1 MNLKQNYSYNSK
13 NKIWSKN
20 SQSLSF
26 NAGIFGIKFNGKF
39 NYVFSNYEFLNSFEK
54 KTFGNEVLSFEENAN
69 KKDTIYWN
77 KNRPIPLTVE
87 ESTDYQKKDSI
98 YLIRSSKTYLD
109 SIDKKNNKFK
119 ISNLVFGY
127 TFKNSFKKTNFNYAG
142 LLDLSSLSFNTV
154 QGYNLA
160 SGFSYF
166 TGKDEKGKRIQ
177 INTDFNYGFSEE
189 RLRVTGRFY
198 HRFNNKNYANLTIN
212 GGTKVEQFNSNEPIS
227 TFINSSS
234 TLFFKSNYMK
244 LYNLEFARI
253 SYGQDVANGINI
265 NGKVEYLQRKP
276 LFNTTDFTILK
287 SEVPYTSNNPLDEN
301 DFIKPGFEEH
311 HLIKLGLNA
320 QINFG
325 NKYFSRPDGKFNF
338 RNEKYPTLFLGFE
351 KAVAGSDKKYEFEH
365 LSSRIFYDLNLE
377 NKGNLA
383 INLKGGKLFNA
394 SNIAF
399 MDYKHFNGN
408 QTHIGGTD
416 RYLNV
421 FNFMPYYSNST
432 NDSYFEA
439 HIEHNDQG
447 FITNKIPLLNKLKST
462 LVIGFHELAVPNRKP
477 YTEYTVGLDNLG
489 FGKFKLFRLDYIRS
503 YQNGYIGDGVIFGL
517 KILNA
522 ID

>member
-1 MNLKQNYSYNSK
+1 M
-13 NKIWSKN
+13 
-20 SQSLSF
+20 
-26 NAGIFGIKFNGKF
+26 
-39 NYVFSNYEFLNSFEK
+39 
-54 KTFGNEVLSFEENAN
+54 
-69 KKDTIYWN
+69 
-77 KNRPIPLTVE
+77 
-87 ESTDYQKKDSI
+87 
-98 YLIRSSKTYLD
+98 D

-365 LSSRIFYDLNLE
+365 LSTRIFYDINMG

-383 INLKGGKLFNA
+383 MNLKAGKLFNA
-394 SNIAF
+394 TDIAF

-421 FNFMPYYSNST
+421 FNFMPYYTNST

-447 FITNKIPLLNKLKST
+447 FFTNKIPLINKLKCRC
-462 LVIGFHELAVPNRKP
+462 FW
-477 YTEYTVGLDNLG
+477 
-489 FGKFKLFRLDYIRS
+489 
-503 YQNGYIGDGVIFGL
+503 
-517 KILNA
+517 
-522 ID
+522 

>member
-1 MNLKQNYSYNSK
+1 
-13 NKIWSKN
+13 
-20 SQSLSF
+20 
-26 NAGIFGIKFNGKF
+26 
-39 NYVFSNYEFLNSFEK
+39 
-54 KTFGNEVLSFEENAN
+54 
-69 KKDTIYWN
+69 
-77 KNRPIPLTVE
+77 
-87 ESTDYQKKDSI
+87 
-98 YLIRSSKTYLD
+98 
-109 SIDKKNNKFK
+109 
-119 ISNLVFGY
+119 
-127 TFKNSFKKTNFNYAG
+127 
-142 LLDLSSLSFNTV
+142 
-154 QGYNLA
+154 
-160 SGFSYF
+160 
-166 TGKDEKGKRIQ
+166 
-177 INTDFNYGFSEE
+177 
-189 RLRVTGRFY
+189 
-198 HRFNNKNYANLTIN
+198 
-212 GGTKVEQFNSNEPIS
+212 
-227 TFINSSS
+227 
-234 TLFFKSNYMK
+234 MK

-489 FGKFKLFRLDYIRS
+489 FGKAKLFRLDYVRS
-503 YQNGYIGDGVIFGL
+503 YQNGYQGDAIIFGL
-517 KILNA
+517 KFLNVLE
-522 ID
+522 